1 MLTPQEVSERA
12 FQKASFGGYHM
23 GQVDE
28 FLDILTADYSAL
40 YNENAV
46 LKSKMKVLVD
56 KVEEYR
62 ATEEAMRKALMT
74 AQRMADDLVQQAE
87 QRKAE
92 ILRQAE
98 QEASRRSEQLRSE
111 CANEE
116 FRLQKAQAATAEFVA
131 KVRALQLAQSDYLDR
146 LQELCPESEAPAVP
160 DPVAQTADEI
170 DDSVQRLLAKAM
182 QQVAYDV
189 EQEEEQPGADEDD
202 TAEFA
207 PVTEPAPVQDNPR
220 ISRIDFGELQFG
232 RDYEIK

>member
-1 MLTPQEVSERA
+1 
-12 FQKASFGGYHM
+12 
-23 GQVDE
+23 
-28 FLDILTADYSAL
+28 
-40 YNENAV
+40 
-46 LKSKMKVLVD
+46 
-56 KVEEYR
+56 
-62 ATEEAMRKALMT
+62 MRKALMT
-74 AQRMADDLVQQAE
+74 AQRMADDLVHQAE

-98 QEASRRSEQLRSE
+98 LEAGRRSEQLRSE

-116 FRLQKAQAATAEFVA
+116 YRLQQAQASTAEFVA
-131 KVRALQLAQSDYLDR
+131 KVRALYLAQSDYLDR
-146 LQELCPESEAPAVP
+146 LQDLCPPEAVQPQP

-189 EQEEEQPGADEDD
+189 EKEEEQPGVDEDD

-207 PVTEPAPVQDNPR
+207 PVAEPAPVQDNPR
-220 ISRIDFGELQFG
+220 ISRIDFGQLEFG